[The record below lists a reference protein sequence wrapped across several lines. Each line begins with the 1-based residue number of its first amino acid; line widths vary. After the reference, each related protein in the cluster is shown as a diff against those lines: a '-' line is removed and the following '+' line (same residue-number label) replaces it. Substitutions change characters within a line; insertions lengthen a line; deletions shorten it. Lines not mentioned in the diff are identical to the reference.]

1 MRTPRLASLLILL
14 GACSS
19 HPANT
24 PVDAPPGADDAGPPP
39 ADGSG
44 GSGSDGSG
52 SSGGTAI
59 TLTLTNRPN
68 TAATFSF
75 LVAYQ
80 DGTGAWQLAPA
91 PTGDVYT
98 FDVSSPTWGV
108 AWTCVTSGAAARSV
122 SLYEFTVAER
132 TSLTIDVPAACTDR
146 NGADVALDGT
156 ISNPPIGSRLDVGF
170 AGTTAAVAPAATM
183 TYALQIEP
191 ATRDLLVG
199 QETANLAGDLVISK
213 AAVARGVAATGATT
227 TKDVDFSAAQ
237 ATQTATVSIARGNGQ
252 TAIASTTLYSAGG
265 TMFPFVRQTNA
276 TNFSAASLA
285 GALAKSGDV
294 YDQQIEVDGTG
305 TSAIV
310 QDWVTAVANQT
321 YTAPTVLGMPTTTV
335 AAPMPYPQ
343 LHTTWSAYTDAV
355 GYAWSASQA
364 LTGTA
369 CGASG
374 GSCTVTW
381 SATVS
386 AGAAG
391 ASPSVAMPDLS
402 MLAGWDHA
410 LELVAGTA
418 VNGSVTA
425 ATSSAGAGDF
435 PPAMP
440 APAGTQRVLVSA
452 AWTATP

>member
-1 MRTPRLASLLILL
+1 MRTSRLAFILIVLA
-14 GACSS
+14 ACSS

-24 PVDAPPGADDAGPPP
+24 PVDAPPGGDDGGPPP
-39 ADGSG
+39 TDGP
-44 GSGSDGSG
+44 GSDGSG
-52 SSGGTAI
+52 SGGGTAI
-59 TLTLTNRPN
+59 TLTLSGRPN

-98 FDVSSPTWGV
+98 FDVTSPTWGV
-108 AWTCVTSGAAARSV
+108 AWTCVTSGAATRSV

-146 NGADVALDGT
+146 NGAEVALGGT
-156 ISNPPIGSRLDVGF
+156 IANPPVGSRLDVGF
-170 AGTTAAVAPAATM
+170 GGTTAAATTGTSM
-183 TYALQIEP
+183 TYALQIPP

-199 QETANLAGDLVISK
+199 QEAASLAGDLVISK
-213 AAVARGVAATGATT
+213 AAVARAVAATGATT
-227 TKDVDFSAAQ
+227 TKDVDFSTAQ

-252 TAIASTTLYSAGG
+252 TAIASTTLYSADG
-265 TMFPFVRQTNA
+265 TVFPFVRQTNA
-276 TNFSAASLA
+276 TTYEAASLP
-285 GALAKSGDV
+285 GALAKTGDV
-294 YDQQIEVDGTG
+294 YDQQIEVDGNG
-305 TSAIV
+305 ASAIV
-310 QDWVTAVANQT
+310 QHWVTAVANQT

-335 AAPMPYPQ
+335 AAQMPYPQ
-343 LHTTWSAYTDAV
+343 LHTTWSAYTGAV
-355 GYAWSASQA
+355 GYAWTASQA

-369 CGASG
+369 CGAGG

-386 AGAAG
+386 AAAAG
-391 ASPSVAMPDLS
+391 ATPSVAMPDLS

-435 PPAMP
+435 PPATP
-440 APAGTQRVLVSA
+440 AQAGTQRVLVSA
-452 AWTATP
+452 IWTATP